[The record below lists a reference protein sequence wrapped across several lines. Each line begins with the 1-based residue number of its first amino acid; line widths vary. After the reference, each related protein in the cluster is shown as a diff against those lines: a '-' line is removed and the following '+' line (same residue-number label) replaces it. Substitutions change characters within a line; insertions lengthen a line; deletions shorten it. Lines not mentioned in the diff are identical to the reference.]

1 MLVPPRRR
9 LPYRKPFV
17 LQLAYDLADFKLV
30 RAHWAKNFLRR
41 FSPDEPAHALMARV
55 LHQIRVDGYVVRD
68 YYVFPLDEVTSD
80 SEEAT
85 REEQAYCALNQLN
98 SISFP
103 FEMPT
108 QRIYHRRHLLDGTKM
123 RRNGY
128 TSTCVTVLFN
138 PQLRDYLLNVAQL
151 DELFPGRLR
160 QRESPG

>member
-9 LPYRKPFV
+9 LPYATPFV
-17 LQLAYDLADFKLV
+17 LQLAYDLADFKVV

-41 FSPDEPAHALMARV
+41 FGPDEPARALMARV
-55 LHQIRVDGYVVRD
+55 LDQIRVDGYVVRE
-68 YYVFPLDEVTSD
+68 YYVFPLGEVTID

-98 SISFP
+98 AVSFP

-108 QRIYHRRHLLDGTKM
+108 QRIYHRRHLLDGTKE
-123 RRNGY
+123 RLSGL
-128 TSTCVTVLFN
+128 TSTGVTVLFN

-151 DELFPGRLR
+151 DELFPPAQPPR
-160 QRESPG
+160 